1 MNARITKSFK
11 SRQIKKSATIVF
23 VCARALVRARLVVR
37 AMHVKSAAIKCC
49 YMRSRSHTV
58 LYESQH
64 SKKGNKN
71 EKRLGQQQQ
80 KTERRKMLQ
89 NERKAN

>member
-1 MNARITKSFK
+1 
-11 SRQIKKSATIVF
+11 
-23 VCARALVRARLVVR
+23 
-37 AMHVKSAAIKCC
+37 
-49 YMRSRSHTV
+49 MRSRSHTV

>member
-11 SRQIKKSATIVF
+11 SRQIKICATIVF
-23 VCARALVRARLVVR
+23 VCVCTCACLVVR

-49 YMRSRSHTV
+49 HMRSRSHTV

-80 KTERRKMLQ
+80 KDRTPK
-89 NERKAN
+89 NVAK